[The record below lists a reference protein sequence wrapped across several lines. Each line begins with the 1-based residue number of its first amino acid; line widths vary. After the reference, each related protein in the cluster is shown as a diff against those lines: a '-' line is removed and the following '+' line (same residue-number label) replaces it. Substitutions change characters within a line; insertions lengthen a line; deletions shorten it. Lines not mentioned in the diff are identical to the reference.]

1 VFTGLKSCYL
11 NQYCIKKIYFKYTSP
26 TLPTFPEKRKKRNEI
41 KKKKNENIFEEF
53 LTKNMVQNIW

>member
-26 TLPTFPEKRKKRNEI
+26 TLPTFPEKRKKEM
-41 KKKKNENIFEEF
+41 KFKKKNENIFAEF